1 MERSKK
7 VVITAHCILNQ
18 NSVVHPCARNM
29 KDFSDKI
36 AGFMEENIGI
46 IQLPCPEMKIYG
58 LKRWGHVKDQFMNTH
73 FEDVSKD
80 LLDDYVK
87 QIQDYIANDYE
98 ILGIYGIDQ
107 SPSCGVNETCVSSKW
122 YGEIDNVSKE
132 RLESVSIINEKGRF
146 MEIFEEMLTEK
157 GIEIK
162 FFNI

>member
-7 VVITAHCILNQ
+7 VVITAHCVLNQ

-29 KDFSDKI
+29 KDFSTQI

-73 FEDVSKD
+73 FEDVSRV
-80 LLDDYVK
+80 LLEDYVK
-87 QIQDYIANDYE
+87 QIQDYRANGYE

-107 SPSCGVNETCVSSKW
+107 SPSCGVNVTCVSSKW
-122 YGEIDNVSKE
+122 FGEIGDMNKE
-132 RLESVSIINEKGRF
+132 SLDSVSIVKEKGRF
-146 MEIFEEMLTEK
+146 MEIFEEMLAEK